1 MATNRD
7 GRALPLDI
15 ILFGLLAAFL
25 VFQLWSVLGRRTGH
39 EEEPREPLRRD
50 KQEKSGDDNTI
61 PFPSRASGN
70 QEEGSTTF
78 TRSSGNYS
86 GALAQALTDIELAD
100 RTFLPDEFLSGA
112 QGAYEIIVT
121 SFANGDK
128 ATLKS
133 LLSDDVYDQF
143 DQAISAREDAG
154 QIVESS
160 FVGLRSADIT
170 SANLSGSTAEVT
182 VKFVSELISVTKDAD
197 GAVIEG
203 DPNQVRE
210 VRDIWTFAR
219 EVNSRDPNW
228 VLIATG
234 ADDSI

>member
-1 MATNRD
+1 M
-7 GRALPLDI
+7 PLDI

-50 KQEKSGDDNTI
+50 KQDEAGEDNTI
-61 PFPSRASGN
+61 PFPSRASGK
-70 QEEGSTTF
+70 QDDASTTF
-78 TRSSGNYS
+78 ARNSGNYS

-100 RTFLPDEFLSGA
+100 RTFVPDEFLGGA

-133 LLSDDVYDQF
+133 LLSDDVFDQF
-143 DQAISAREDAG
+143 DQAISAREEAG

-160 FVGLRSADIT
+160 FVGIRSADIT
-170 SANLSGSTAEVT
+170 SANLAGSTAEVT

-234 ADDSI
+234 ADDSA